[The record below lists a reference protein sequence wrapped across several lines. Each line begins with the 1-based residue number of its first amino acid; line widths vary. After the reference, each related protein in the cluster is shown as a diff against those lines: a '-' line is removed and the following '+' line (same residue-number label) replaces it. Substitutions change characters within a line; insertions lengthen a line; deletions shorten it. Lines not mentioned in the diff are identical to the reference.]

1 MPNATNNF
9 RISTPHA
16 CVKIWNFNDR
26 ITNGTPNANFSGS
39 VSEISQINETILNTV
54 SCMSI
59 HTSKAKGS
67 PAGSFELVLAPT
79 SDWLSRITSGSWCAI
94 MMSTNPIT
102 ATQLKF
108 ADANYVKMIGKI
120 ESVRLDVSVNEEGAR
135 MSRYIVTGTD
145 WGHIFNNIL
154 YIDNLIAGPNDPQ
167 SLGNV
172 AALNLQRQ
180 IFGDGNA
187 PQSFKV
193 VDNLA
198 ALLGIFGTSSPLYET
213 GKAINRLQQSMYD
226 FIIPTEMAQF
236 CRFIDADGNANTN
249 TTKLSNVIGIQSG
262 KLVAYD
268 SYQESNDAYGFIDPF
283 SVQGTNTFWQLLQD
297 NNNPALNEL
306 YNEIDWEYDSTGKI
320 LGPSLTIFSRIKPF
334 SYNPNVPAINIRS
347 PFTLLKLHRIDSVSV
362 TNISIATNWRDKYNF
377 VEVRPQFS
385 DFQILGSWTAQK
397 AQGFDSIAFNREG
410 FRPLILGTKQ
420 FPVNPSTTSGT
431 ATFNADIL
439 TDWITLLKE
448 WYFNTHRLLNGIMTI
463 KNQQEYIGVGNNI
476 MFDAGLVNPTAN
488 INSAATSNSK
498 KGLTNYILAHV
509 ENVEHTFTVDDFG
522 TRTYN
527 TTVEFVRGILV
538 NDNGVNSPPTVFGD
552 GSLDQLANA
561 QTEAGYKNINT
572 VGFSD
577 PSDPDPQKLKGT

>member
-1 MPNATNNF
+1 
-9 RISTPHA
+9 
-16 CVKIWNFNDR
+16 
-26 ITNGTPNANFSGS
+26 
-39 VSEISQINETILNTV
+39 
-54 SCMSI
+54 
-59 HTSKAKGS
+59 
-67 PAGSFELVLAPT
+67 
-79 SDWLSRITSGSWCAI
+79 
-94 MMSTNPIT
+94 MSTNPIT

-108 ADANYVKMIGKI
+108 ADADYVKMIGKI
-120 ESVRLDVSVNEEGAR
+120 ETVRLDVSVNEEGAR
-135 MSRYIVTGTD
+135 ISRYIATGTD

-167 SLGNV
+167 SQGNV
-172 AALNLQRQ
+172 IALNLQRQ
-180 IFGDGNA
+180 LFGDGNS

-198 ALLGIFGTSSPLYET
+198 ALLGIFGTSSPLYQT
-213 GKAINRLQQSMYD
+213 GKAINRLQQSVYD

-236 CRFIDADGNANTN
+236 CRFIDADANVN
-249 TTKLSNVIGIQSG
+249 PSTKLSDVIGIQSG

-306 YNEIDWEYDSTGKI
+306 YNEIDWEYDSTGKV

-334 SYNPNVPAINIRS
+334 SYNPNVPNINIRS
-347 PFTLLKLHRIDSVSV
+347 PFTLLKLHRIDNMSVTSVSV
-362 TNISIATNWRDKYNF
+362 STNWRDKYNF

-397 AQGFDSIAFNREG
+397 AQGFDTLSFNREG

-420 FPVNPSTTSGT
+420 FPVDPTIAGT
-431 ATFNADIL
+431 PTFDADVL

-448 WYFNTHRLLNGIMTI
+448 WYFNTHRLLNGTI
-463 KNQQEYIGVGNNI
+463 TIRNQQEYIGVGNNI

-488 INSAATSNSK
+488 LSSATISNSK
-498 KGLTNYILAHV
+498 RGLTNYILAHV
-509 ENVEHTFTVDDFG
+509 ENVEHSFTVDDFG
-522 TRTYN
+522 SRTYY

-538 NDNGVNSPPTVFGD
+538 NDSGVNNPPTVVGD
-552 GSLDQLANA
+552 GSLDQLADA
-561 QTEAGYKNINT
+561 QNEASYKNVNNT